1 VVLSS
6 LSRDGRLTPK
16 QTTLEDILFVS
27 SECRAMFLELGL
39 GGRRANYMRRIE
51 RVYWVGKDLDNL
63 PG

>member
-1 VVLSS
+1 
-6 LSRDGRLTPK
+6 
-16 QTTLEDILFVS
+16 
-27 SECRAMFLELGL
+27 MFLELGL